1 MLPALVLLALTL
13 FTAALLASPHVGRAA
28 VLHLVF
34 ALGAMPLI
42 FGAMTHFIPVLTRS
56 RGASPRLAAIPL
68 AALAAGALVVG
79 AFVDP
84 RVAEARHAA
93 AGLGLVAASALVV
106 WSRGRRRAML
116 GQAHPGLAWYD
127 AALVCLALALAAML
141 AGAIWPQQWG
151 ALRRLH
157 LHLNT
162 LGFIGMTALG
172 TLAVLL
178 PTASGTPDPEAGP
191 WLRADLPLAL
201 GGTLLTAIG
210 AAWTAPIAGLGALLW
225 GAVLLHVGQRWA
237 RRYRADIFSLHGAA
251 PLLGA
256 ALAGLALSLGL
267 GVLDAVSALAAFDAQ
282 PLFAFVAGFL
292 LPLVSGAASQLLPV
306 WLRPGVQGP
315 WHATLR
321 RRLGLFGGAR
331 AALFLVGGIAAG
343 IGLAWGLVLAAA
355 VLILFL
361 LQVALA
367 LCLDACIRK
376 RKTS

>member
-1 MLPALVLLALTL
+1 MLPALVLLALTV
-13 FTAALLASPHVGRAA
+13 FAAALLASPHGGRAA

-56 RGASPRLAAIPL
+56 RGAPPRLAAIPL
-68 AALAAGALVVG
+68 AALAAGALVV
-79 AFVDP
+79 ASLADP
-84 RVAEARHAA
+84 RFTGARHAA
-93 AGLGLVAASALVV
+93 AALGLVATIALLV
-106 WSRGRRRAML
+106 WSRARRRSML

-127 AALVCLALALAAML
+127 AALVCLALALGAIL
-141 AGAIWPQQWG
+141 AGALWPQQWG

-162 LGFIGMTALG
+162 IGFIGMTALG

-178 PTASGTPDPEAGP
+178 PTASGKPDPETGP

-210 AAWTAPIAGLGALLW
+210 AAWATPIAWLGAPLW
-225 GAVLLHVGQRWA
+225 GVVLLHVGRRWA
-237 RRYRADIFSLHGAA
+237 RRYRADILSLHGAA

-256 ALAGLALSLGL
+256 AWTGLTLSMGL
-267 GVLDAVSALAAFDAQ
+267 GVVDAVPALAFDAQ

-306 WLRPGVQGP
+306 WLRPGQQGP
-315 WHATLR
+315 WHADLR
-321 RRLGLFGGAR
+321 RRLGRYGGAR
-331 AALFLVGGIAAG
+331 AALFLVGGTAAG

-367 LCLDACIRK
+367 LAHGAFIRK
-376 RKTS
+376 RKPS

>member
-13 FTAALLASPHVGRAA
+13 FTAALLASPHGGRAA

-56 RGASPRLAAIPL
+56 RGAPPRLAAIPL
-68 AALAAGALVVG
+68 AALAAGTLVVG
-79 AFVDP
+79 SLVDP
-84 RVAEARHAA
+84 RFAGARHAA
-93 AGLGLVAASALVV
+93 AGLGLVATATLLA

-127 AALVCLALALAAML
+127 AALVCLALALAAIL
-141 AGAIWPQQWG
+141 AGAVWPQQWG

-162 LGFIGMTALG
+162 LGFVGMTALG

-201 GGTLLTAIG
+201 GGTLLTAVG
-210 AAWTAPIAGLGALLW
+210 AAWAAPIAWLGALLW
-225 GAVLLHVGQRWA
+225 GAVLLHVGRRWA

-256 ALAGLALSLGL
+256 AWAGLTLSLSLGVL
-267 GVLDAVSALAAFDAQ
+267 GAAPGFATFDAQ
-282 PLFAFVAGFL
+282 PLFAFVAAFL

-306 WLRPGVQGP
+306 WLRPGPQGP

-321 RRLGLFGGAR
+321 RRLGLYGGTR

-343 IGLAWGLVLAAA
+343 TGLAWGLVLAA
-355 VLILFL
+355 VLLILFL
-361 LQVALA
+361 LQLALA
-367 LCLDACIRK
+367 LAHGASIRK
-376 RKTS
+376 SKPS

>member
-1 MLPALVLLALTL
+1 MLPALVLLALAV
-13 FTAALLASPHVGRAA
+13 FAAALLPPPHGGRAA
-28 VLHLVF
+28 VLHLIF

-56 RGASPRLAAIPL
+56 RGAPPWLAAIPL
-68 AALAAGALVVG
+68 AALAAGALVV
-79 AFVDP
+79 ASLVDP
-84 RVAEARHAA
+84 RFAGARHAA
-93 AGLGLVAASALVV
+93 AGLGLVATTALFV
-106 WSRGRRRAML
+106 WSRGRRRSML

-127 AALVCLALALAAML
+127 AALVCLALALAAIL

-162 LGFIGMTALG
+162 IGFIGMTALG
-172 TLAVLL
+172 TLAVML
-178 PTASGTPDPEAGP
+178 PTATGKPDPEAGP

-210 AAWTAPIAGLGALLW
+210 AAWAAPIAWLGALLW
-225 GAVLLHVGQRWA
+225 GAVLLHVGRRWA
-237 RRYRADIFSLHGAA
+237 RRYRADILSLHGAA
-251 PLLGA
+251 PPLGA
-256 ALAGLALSLGL
+256 AWAGLTLSLGL
-267 GVLDAVSALAAFDAQ
+267 GVAAAVPALAAFDAQ

-306 WLRPGVQGP
+306 WLRPGQQGP
-315 WHATLR
+315 WHADLR
-321 RRLGLFGGAR
+321 RRLGRYGGAR
-331 AALFLVGGIAAG
+331 AALFLVGGTAAG

-361 LQVALA
+361 LQVAVALA
-367 LCLDACIRK
+367 HGTSIRK
-376 RKTS
+376 RKPS